1 MMWTTTWRMAGAQPT
16 AAGASGVPGGTV
28 VVVVDGGRVV
38 VVVGGAPGPDGRPGG
53 AVALVV
59 VLVVLV
65 VVVGRGAEA
74 SGEGDGVGSGGVA
87 GSTGSDGSAVT
98 RPVSYIRAR
107 LSTTRTYSS
116 ALL

>member
-53 AVALVV
+53 A
-59 VLVVLV
+59 V